1 MEHAINEAMEANE
14 LDLPPQRSNDK
25 GMVYCDICD
34 KGFKNV
40 SSRNK
45 HLKTHYEGQ
54 YSCQHCGKIFTE
66 IGNRNRHERQ
76 VHTAQMIECKKCGK
90 KFKLSKSLKSHME
103 KKHSGE
109 DDSDS
114 AGTAA
119 AEAPVA
125 AVPSTLEP
133 QQEVEDLERT
143 LDAVEGDMEE
153 VPRAGRI

>member
-1 MEHAINEAMEANE
+1 MEAN
-14 LDLPPQRSNDK
+14 LPPQRSNDK
-25 GMVYCDICD
+25 VYCDICD

-54 YSCQHCGKIFTE
+54 YSCQHCGKLFTE
-66 IGNRNRHERQ
+66 IGNRNKHERN
-76 VHTAQMIECKKCGK
+76 VHTTQHYDCTTCGK
-90 KFKLSKSLKSHME
+90 QFKLLKSLKSHIQ

-114 AGTAA
+114 AGA

-125 AVPSTLEP
+125 TVPSTLEP
-133 QQEVEDLERT
+133 QQQEELQQEVEDLDST
-143 LDAVEGDMEE
+143 LEAVEDDMEE
-153 VPRAGRI
+153 VEVEVCLTDHLDVLDN

>member
-1 MEHAINEAMEANE
+1 MEHALTEATEANE
-14 LDLPPQRSNDK
+14 LDLPQRSNDK
-25 GMVYCDICD
+25 GLVYCDICD

-54 YSCQHCGKIFTE
+54 YSCQHCGKLFAE
-66 IGNRNRHERQ
+66 IGNRNKHERN
-76 VHTAQMIECKKCGK
+76 VHTTQHFDCTTCGK
-90 KFKLSKSLKSHME
+90 QFKLLKSLKSHIQ

-114 AGTAA
+114 AGA

-125 AVPSTLEP
+125 TVPSTLEP
-133 QQEVEDLERT
+133 QQEQEEDLDST
-143 LDAVEGDMEE
+143 LEAV
-153 VPRAGRI
+153 